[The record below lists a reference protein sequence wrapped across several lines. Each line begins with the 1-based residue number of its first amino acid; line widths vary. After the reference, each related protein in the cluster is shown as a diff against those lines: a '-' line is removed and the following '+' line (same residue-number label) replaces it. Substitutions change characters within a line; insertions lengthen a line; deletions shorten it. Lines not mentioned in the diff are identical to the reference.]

1 MNSMKL
7 NKVSNALVL
16 ASMLGVG
23 AAMLSSAPAHAASAT
38 SNLSVTASVTANCTI
53 STTAVA
59 FGAYDPVVANAS
71 TALNGNGSVSIACT
85 KGSAPNITLDLGAN
99 ASGSQRNMLVT
110 GGGTDVLAYQL
121 YQPPNT
127 TPGTACTFPGSTV
140 WGTSV
145 ATTFTPTAPSSK
157 TGRSYNVCGTVAAG
171 QDVSVGSY
179 QDTVVAT
186 VNF

>member
-7 NKVSNALVL
+7 SKVSNALVL
-16 ASMLGVG
+16 ASLLGVG
-23 AAMLSSAPAHAASAT
+23 ATMLSSTSAHAGVAT
-38 SNLSVTASVTANCTI
+38 SNIAVTASVTANCTI

-121 YQPPNT
+121 YQPPST
-127 TPGTACTFPGSTV
+127 TPSTTCSFPGSQV
-140 WGTSV
+140 WGTAGS
-145 ATTFTPTAPSSK
+145 AIFTPTAPTSK
-157 TGRSYNVCGTVAAG
+157 AGRTYNVCGTISGG
-171 QDVSVGSY
+171 QDVAVGSY

>member
-1 MNSMKL
+1 MNSIRLGKRAT
-7 NKVSNALVL
+7 ALAL
-16 ASMLGVG
+16 ASLFGF
-23 AAMLSSAPAHAASAT
+23 AMAPAHAGSNT
-38 SNLSVTASVTANCTI
+38 QNLSVTASVAANCTI
-53 STTAVA
+53 STGAVA
-59 FGAYDPVVANAS
+59 FGAYDPVVTNAA
-71 TALNGNGSVSIACT
+71 TALNGSGSVSIACT
-85 KGSAPNITLDLGAN
+85 KGSAPSITLDLGAN
-99 ASGSQRNMLVT
+99 ASGSQRRMLIT

-127 TPGTACTFPGSTV
+127 TPGTACSFPGSTV

-145 ATTFTPTAPSSK
+145 AQTFTPTAPSSK
-157 TGRSYNVCGTVAAG
+157 ASRTYNVCGTVAAG